1 MDLNGD
7 GHEDI
12 LSGSY
17 SRYEGSMAGLFQVL
31 KGNADGTFATAEA
44 LKGTNDEPLI
54 VSSSETKAGYD
65 NDIDRICTRPVAVDW
80 DGDSDLDLIVGN
92 FGGTFSL
99 FRGEGNG
106 KFQPTSDP
114 LMVGNDVLRITGHHA
129 DPFCIDWDKDG
140 DIDLLSGSTNGGVQ
154 WSENTAGPK
163 KMPELK
169 SFVSLIEPG
178 SQSGQG
184 EILKES
190 DLTGPTRSTRIW
202 VDDVNDDGKLDIL
215 VGDCTTLVSPAEGL
229 TEDESKKKEADWQKR
244 IEEIQEKLVRPRNV
258 NKADE
263 DSEKE
268 ADKDDDAEKKS
279 VTEADKEAM
288 QKVISEYQALY
299 EEREKFIK
307 EDRTGFVWLYL
318 QK

>member
-1 MDLNGD
+1 MRGD
-7 GHEDI
+7 
-12 LSGSY
+12 
-17 SRYEGSMAGLFQVL
+17 
-31 KGNADGTFATAEA
+31 T
-44 LKGTNDEPLI
+44 
-54 VSSSETKAGYD
+54 
-65 NDIDRICTRPVAVDW
+65 
-80 DGDSDLDLIVGN
+80 
-92 FGGTFSL
+92 
-99 FRGEGNG
+99 
-106 KFQPTSDP
+106 
-114 LMVGNDVLRITGHHA
+114 
-129 DPFCIDWDKDG
+129 
-140 DIDLLSGSTNGGVQ
+140 DLLSGSTNGGVQ
-154 WSENTAGPK
+154 WSENSAGPK

-215 VGDCTTLVSPAEGL
+215 VGDCTTLVSPADGL

-244 IEEIQEKLVRPRNV
+244 MEEIREKLT
-258 NKADE
+258 KLQ
-263 DSEKE
+263 E
-268 ADKDDDAEKKS
+268 ANETDKDAEKDDAERDDAEKDDAEKK
-279 VTEADKEAM
+279 ADQEPDAEAM
-288 QKVISEYQALY
+288 QKVIEEYQALY